1 MIQNIKKVKYLKKWV
16 KMVNPILPEQEGTN
30 RYDLTDKNG
39 VKIIQS
45 IMKTAESGGGFN
57 EFYFTKSDGK
67 TVAPKVAYSKK
78 LSYEKIK
85 QPPGRIFITWRLV
98 LLFFTFSLRFR
109 RLAQF
114 SVVFKFQIIRLA
126 ETVHLCNNTLFSR
139 TLSWCRLIIVNAV

>member
-1 MIQNIKKVKYLKKWV
+1 
-16 KMVNPILPEQEGTN
+16 MVNPILPEQEGTN

-85 QPPGRIFITWRLV
+85 QPPGKIFITWRLV

-109 RLAQF
+109 RLAQLP
-114 SVVFKFQIIRLA
+114 VVFKFQIKIKSKCFYLQQ
-126 ETVHLCNNTLFSR
+126 
-139 TLSWCRLIIVNAV
+139 I

>member
-1 MIQNIKKVKYLKKWV
+1 
-16 KMVNPILPEQEGTN
+16 MVNPILPEQEGTN

-85 QPPGRIFITWRLV
+85 Q
-98 LLFFTFSLRFR
+98 
-109 RLAQF
+109 
-114 SVVFKFQIIRLA
+114 
-126 ETVHLCNNTLFSR
+126 HLCNNTLFSR
-139 TLSWCRLIIVNAV
+139 TISRCRLIIVNAV

>member
-1 MIQNIKKVKYLKKWV
+1 
-16 KMVNPILPEQEGTN
+16 MVNPILPEQEGTN

-78 LSYEKIK
+78 LSYEKIN
-85 QPPGRIFITWRLV
+85 QPPGKIFITWRLV
-98 LLFFTFSLRFR
+98 LFMV
-109 RLAQF
+109 
-114 SVVFKFQIIRLA
+114 SVIIVPLLSKRKYY
-126 ETVHLCNNTLFSR
+126 VHLFLVIFLLC
-139 TLSWCRLIIVNAV
+139 C